1 MSLSRNL
8 RTCLYRTEPYR
19 PKAQEEKAEIKKLD
33 ANVGGGEQHWISDEL
48 ENLKEQ

>member
-33 ANVGGGEQHWISDEL
+33 ANVGGGNNTGYQMNWKI
-48 ENLKEQ
+48 